1 MLAESNRP
9 SVSVQ
14 QPAAQPSL
22 SADALYRSNAT
33 ATDRVFQIFQRRKWA
48 IATAALAAA
57 SGVWAWTLTRPYIYE
72 GQVRLS
78 LDSTESVGD
87 ASRELE
93 LNLPAVLNATAESL
107 NPDYP
112 DVTYQTLSENLV
124 MTSQDSRNV
133 AVRYQGGSPSEV
145 EAVLT
150 EIAQQYQEASS
161 NPVIVS
167 PPTVGDRPISPR
179 ILRGLLLGAIAGLS
193 VGAAAALLTEKLD
206 RSFHSPDSLKTF
218 TKLPMLG
225 IIPFFKTLQPAK
237 PGRISPP
244 VNPAISGMGD
254 YEMASFLEAFRT
266 LYSNLRFLKRDRS
279 VRSLVISSAIPAE
292 GKSTTAVNLA
302 KAAAVMGQ
310 RVLLVDADL
319 RLPQIHARLQL
330 PNAAGLSEILGQQ
343 TPWQDFLQ
351 STLDENL
358 QVLPAGSVPTDPVR
372 LLSSAAMRELMH
384 ELSDAFDLVIYDMPP
399 LLGFTDSGLVA
410 AHTDGMVMVVGLG
423 TTTRVELKQ
432 ALDSLE
438 VMPVQVLGIV
448 ANGIR
453 SHTTKAYSYD
463 RYHRYYAQRAMVSA
477 TSVPTMDSEVIGA
490 TPAAVEL
497 AAPGAIAAEPDLQPS
512 IEPEGLV
519 SADTQ
524 IQSLEPET
532 TGDDRMAIAPTLDQ
546 EEDEAGSIDLDAGL
560 TESFYPETEALAAAA
575 NLLEAEM
582 HGSDEVLYSTIDA
595 EDVEDD
601 FESASALIDADA
613 LDAATDISNEIPEST
628 LTDAALSAEAVT
640 ESRSA
645 EPDTDVSDSNISESN
660 ILASEELDEE
670 TPSVNLFA
678 QVMGEMK
685 ALVQT
690 YGSVP
695 RLIQQVIQRT
705 PSDESLNEENRE
717 GQAIASAQI
726 LSNVSDISTV
736 ETPDLEADLDAD
748 LDSSTVAPLDLD
760 ALAEGAAIA
769 TDSTV
774 TPDARDAE
782 GIMVD
787 LYMDEVAVADLSNE
801 ALHTVGQNGFDNSV
815 AVDEIEAADN
825 HESISSAPSND
836 NNGADADHEV
846 AQTDQPTHD
855 FPASS
860 LSDHWSTLIYEESA
874 DAFADEEPPTPFS
887 SLEEFLAAAA
897 DTDLQ
902 AESEPDLGSG
912 VIADESSIFPTFDH
926 DQEALSEPAIAE
938 TTVKAE
944 ALETDLSAEELAHLE
959 AQGLLEALA
968 LPNDSI
974 LEEDAEFTASVDQP
988 EGEPSEEVS
997 TFILSS
1003 DVEGREPLTDDR
1015 AEPLGVEAISST
1027 SGEDS
1032 DIAEEIQ
1039 DRDFSNPSDMSTLIL
1054 TNETEHVSESLTDG
1068 SESEILES
1076 ETLPDAVGDS
1086 EEQRFVD
1093 PSDMSTLILSRDTE
1107 SITDTSESEPLDI
1120 VAHPEEESMLESLYT
1135 ETLAES
1141 ADTLTMESTVEPAD
1155 FGTINPE
1162 ADRSTDLQGEAET
1175 LDEHPLTD
1183 LESLSDGLAVD
1194 QNGRSP
1200 NLDFNSGAIAQDDGF
1215 TNALSAENLHDLLDD
1230 EDWDSEDDGLHDDVT
1245 ELEEQELEELL
1256 AWDSVTLSQYVS
1268 SQFEQAVLSAQ
1279 DAIRLGETAETS
1291 DDWLNLSTHWQQAA
1305 ELMGLVPESDPNFDI
1320 AQRCK
1325 VLYQS
1330 NSEYAYQKARHDAE
1344 LHE

>member
-22 SADALYRSNAT
+22 SADALYRANAT

-78 LDSTESVGD
+78 PDSTESVDD

-93 LNLPAVLNATAESL
+93 PNLPAVLNATAESL

-133 AVRYQGGSPSEV
+133 SVRYQGGSPSEV

-167 PPTVGDRPISPR
+167 PPTVGDRPISPK

-193 VGAAAALLTEKLD
+193 MGAAAALLTEKLD

-244 VNPAISGMGD
+244 VNPTISGMGD

-266 LYSNLRFLKRDRS
+266 LYSNLRFLKSDRS

-330 PNAAGLSEILGQQ
+330 PNSAGLSEILGQQ
-343 TPWQDFLQ
+343 IPWQDCLQ
-351 STLDENL
+351 SALDENL
-358 QVLPAGSVPTDPVR
+358 QVLPAGSIPTDPVR
-372 LLSSAAMRELMH
+372 LLSSVAMRDLMH

-477 TSVPTMDSEVIGA
+477 ASAPAIDSELISA
-490 TPAAVEL
+490 TVLDGEL
-497 AAPGAIAAEPDLQPS
+497 EAQGAIASEPDLQPS

-524 IQSLEPET
+524 IQPLDAET
-532 TGDDRMAIAPTLDQ
+532 TGNDRMAIAPALDQ
-546 EEDEAGSIDLDAGL
+546 AEDEAGSVDRDAEP
-560 TESFYPETEALAAAA
+560 TESFYPEAELLEDVA
-575 NLLEAEM
+575 NLLEPEEM
-582 HGSDEVLYSTIDA
+582 QGSDDAIASTMNTEA
-595 EDVEDD
+595 VEQDLD
-601 FESASALIDADA
+601 SVSALTDTDG
-613 LDAATDISNEIPEST
+613 LDTEPDVSTEIPESI
-628 LTDAALSAEAVT
+628 LTDAGLNIEAAPETSATASDIHAL
-640 ESRSA
+640 
-645 EPDTDVSDSNISESN
+645 ESN
-660 ILASEELDEE
+660 ILELDTSQLEEVHLELDAELDE
-670 TPSVNLFA
+670 
-678 QVMGEMK
+678 
-685 ALVQT
+685 
-690 YGSVP
+690 
-695 RLIQQVIQRT
+695 
-705 PSDESLNEENRE
+705 
-717 GQAIASAQI
+717 
-726 LSNVSDISTV
+726 
-736 ETPDLEADLDAD
+736 DLDAD
-748 LDSSTVAPLDLD
+748 LDSSTVVPLDLD
-760 ALAEGAAIA
+760 ALTESDAIA

-774 TPDARDAE
+774 APDALNEE
-782 GIMVD
+782 GIIDDVVEPLEPELDED
-787 LYMDEVAVADLSNE
+787 LEDLTDEAIALPSLTDADLDAADLSMDEVAVADLSDNT
-801 ALHTVGQNGFDNSV
+801 LHTFGQNGFDNSV

-825 HESISSAPSND
+825 HESISSAPSNE
-836 NNGADADHEV
+836 NNGTDADHEV
-846 AQTDQPTHD
+846 EQTDQPTHD

-887 SLEEFLAAAA
+887 FLEEFLAAAA

-902 AESEPDLGSG
+902 SEPDPGSG
-912 VIADESSIFPTFDH
+912 
-926 DQEALSEPAIAE
+926 AIAE
-938 TTVKAE
+938 ESNLSFTPDKAETMVKAE
-944 ALETDLSAEELAHLE
+944 ALGTELSAEELAHLE
-959 AQGLLEALA
+959 AQGLLESLA

-974 LEEDAEFTASVDQP
+974 LEEDAEFTARVDQP
-988 EGEPSEEVS
+988 EDEPSEDAS
-997 TFILSS
+997 TSILSR
-1003 DVEGREPLTDDR
+1003 DVEEREPLTDDR

-1032 DIAEEIQ
+1032 DIAEEMQ
-1039 DRDFSNPSDMSTLIL
+1039 DGDFSEPSDMSTLIL
-1054 TNETEHVSESLTDG
+1054 SNETEHVLEALTDG
-1068 SESEILES
+1068 SESEELES
-1076 ETLPDAVGDS
+1076 EALPDAVGDS
-1086 EEQRFVD
+1086 EEQGFVD
-1093 PSDMSTLILSRDTE
+1093 PSDVSTLILSSDTE
-1107 SITDTSESEPLDI
+1107 SITDTSESKPLDAI
-1120 VAHPEEESMLESLYT
+1120 VHPEEKSMVESIDT
-1135 ETLAES
+1135 ETLTES
-1141 ADTLTMESTVEPAD
+1141 ANTLEMESTVEPAD
-1155 FGTINPE
+1155 FGTIHQEVENP
-1162 ADRSTDLQGEAET
+1162 TDLQREAET

-1200 NLDFNSGAIAQDDGF
+1200 DLDFNSGAIAQDDEF
-1215 TNALSAENLHDLLDD
+1215 THALSADNLHDLLDD

-1268 SQFEQAVLSAQ
+1268 SQFERAVLSAQ